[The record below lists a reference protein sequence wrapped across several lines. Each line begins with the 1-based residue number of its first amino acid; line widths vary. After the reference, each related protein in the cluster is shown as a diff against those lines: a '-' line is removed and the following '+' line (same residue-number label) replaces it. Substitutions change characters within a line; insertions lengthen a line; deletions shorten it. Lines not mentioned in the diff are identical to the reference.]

1 MANDNQ
7 QHDGEIVGL
16 DKPENGR
23 SCNMHECC
31 GRHLHVGDIVRFK
44 VVVLEVCY
52 EDTDEGGE
60 LDQRLEQVV
69 KAVVIV
75 DGAEMC
81 TVGFLPRHVAAR
93 QVQVAVLNNKFAQI
107 IELYNNARA
116 GSARHNK
123 SLRNHGV
130 ASFILLDNVPIL
142 E

>member
-1 MANDNQ
+1 
-7 QHDGEIVGL
+7 
-16 DKPENGR
+16 
-23 SCNMHECC
+23 
-31 GRHLHVGDIVRFK
+31 

-60 LDQRLEQVV
+60 SDQRLEQVV

-81 TVGFLPRHVAAR
+81 TFGFLPRHVAAR
-93 QVQVAVLNNKFAQI
+93 QAQVAVLNNKFARI
-107 IELYNNARA
+107 IELYNNARP

-123 SLRNHGV
+123 SLRNHGA
-130 ASFILLDNVPIL
+130 ASYILLDNFPIM